1 MYGITGMGDPIDFMV
16 MQSETDANAVIRNF
30 EDFISQGHALEEAER
45 LAYIMAET
53 KPENLTY
60 YDYDRVTRRVEE
72 VMQASSNFDKRG

>member
-1 MYGITGMGDPIDFMV
+1 MYGITGLGAPIDFMA

-30 EDFISQGHALEEAER
+30 EDFISQGYVPEEAER

>member
-1 MYGITGMGDPIDFMV
+1 MYGITGLGAPIDFMV

-30 EDFISQGHALEEAER
+30 EDFISQGYAPEEAER